1 MLGRKKF
8 IVTAG
13 AAAVLTIVTVG
24 VGLALDDPEQAV
36 GTVNLTD
43 ASSQPGPGSSD
54 SQQIPALDE
63 LTGVVDRTGDDIDDL
78 AVGGVDL
85 DFGPESWVADA
96 GALEDYDADGS
107 AEALGVELDG
117 LVGTEVRLR
126 VHLDNDGDDADVYA
140 INELTYRAVSG
151 PAPWQSGDAVGEDGI
166 RAAAAAVVGDG
177 ARVADLEA
185 EDGTTVAWE
194 AEVIDNQG
202 REHDV
207 LLDSA
212 GNVIDVRPD

>member
-1 MLGRKKF
+1 MPGRKAF
-8 IVTAG
+8 VATAG
-13 AAAVLTIVTVG
+13 AAAVLTLAGFG

-43 ASSQPGPGSSD
+43 ARAQLQPSNAGSR
-54 SQQIPALDE
+54 QIPALDE
-63 LTGVVDRTGDDIDDL
+63 LAGMVEGNVGDVDDL
-78 AVGGVDL
+78 AIGRVDL
-85 DFGPESWVADA
+85 DFGPERWMAEA
-96 GALEDYDADGS
+96 GPLEDYDTDGS
-107 AEALGVELDG
+107 AEVLRDELAG
-117 LVGTEVRLR
+117 LVGSEVRLR
-126 VHLDNDGDDADVYA
+126 VRLDEDGDDAAVYA

-151 PAPWQSGDAVGEDGI
+151 PAPWQSAGAVGEDAV
-166 RAAAAAVVGDG
+166 RTAAAAAVGDG

-185 EDGTTVAWE
+185 EEGTTVAWE
-194 AEVIDNQG
+194 AEVVDSQG